1 MYTEEEIRKAMQ
13 RALAWSGTNGMADKL
28 IEELR
33 NIHSPIADTDT
44 ITVRELRE
52 AYDAAM
58 EIFDDNSI
66 LAYIREHRENYPLVK
81 AGTVWMDRN
90 NMIWQRTKNG
100 RWTQF
105 GTSSTWDASAPV
117 RPLRQMKAQ

>member
-1 MYTEEEIRKAMQ
+1 MYTWEEEIRKAMQ

-66 LAYIREHRENYPLVK
+66 LAYIREHRENYP

-90 NMIWQRTKNG
+90 NVIWQRTINE

-105 GTSSTWDASAPV
+105 GTSSTWDTSIPV